1 MRIRYATTPRGTLE
15 KQALVYT
22 KEEHRITLNLVDPD
36 AVMIVTRLKS
46 FHYETY
52 IVGGAVRDLLIG
64 KKPKD
69 FDIVTNATPH
79 QIKRIFRNSRIIGKR
94 FRLVHVYVGNKIFEV
109 ATFRSIKDGH
119 TGNTYGT
126 IEEDVLRRD
135 FTLNALFYD
144 PVEEVVL
151 DFVGGVEDIRN
162 RRLKAIIPRKVI
174 FKDDPVRM
182 IRAVKYAVMTGFSIP
197 WYLAWQIR
205 REAPL
210 LDTVSP
216 SRRTEE
222 MSKIVSSGY
231 AYPIIEGLFKYGLY
245 HYLQPRAAELCK
257 KDRLFKQAYFASLQA
272 LDKKVQE
279 AGTVSMG
286 DALVFLIRSY
296 VEITSPWDKEKENL
310 EVYRDTFREVRQFIM
325 PLNPPRL
332 ALEQALRL
340 LFRQRG
346 IVVKKHRLP
355 KNKKGTPSSP
365 ELFKEEQEGDH
376 RSTPSPSERPR
387 RKKRR
392 RKGKKTPLAEHA
404 PI

>member
-22 KEEHRITLNLVDPD
+22 KEEHRITVNLVDPD

-46 FHYETY
+46 FQYESY

-69 FDIVTNATPH
+69 FDIVTTATPH

-94 FRLVHVYVGNKIFEV
+94 FRLVHVYMGEKIFEV

-162 RRLKAIIPRKVI
+162 RRLRAIIPRSVI

-210 LDTVSP
+210 LNTVSP

-231 AYPIIEGLFKYGLY
+231 AYPIIQELLNYGLY
-245 HYLQPRAAELCK
+245 HYLQPRAGDLCK
-257 KDRLFKQAYFASLQA
+257 KDRLFKKTYFAALQS

-279 AGTVSMG
+279 KGTVSIG
-286 DALVFLIRSY
+286 EALAFLIRSY
-296 VEITSPWDKEKENL
+296 IETKTDWEKEKEVA
-310 EVYRDTFREVRQFIM
+310 EVYRDMFRDVRQFIM
-325 PLNPPRL
+325 PLNPPRV

-340 LFRQRG
+340 LLRERG
-346 IVVKKHRLP
+346 IVVKKHRIL
-355 KNKKGTPSSP
+355 KNSKSP
-365 ELFKEEQEGDH
+365 LFFPEAFQAEQEGARRATLSLPD
-376 RSTPSPSERPR
+376 RPKK
-387 RKKRR
+387 KKRKR
-392 RKGKKTPLAEHA
+392 AEKGSPFPEHA